1 MASKNQYKKHA
12 MVFAKNKKQRIIVER
27 KGDFYYI
34 SEGFSMLRIPYV
46 FYEILV
52 HPLAPLFVKLE
63 DGQKATR
70 EAGREIPTIGYG
82 DGSLAR
88 IFDKANATV
97 ETSVTPFLYAP
108 VEGLCHNIRLVYV
121 GKRMVQYND
130 TYLTAAMEYATGFNA
145 TNDRHP
151 ILKFEDEIGVGCIIM
166 PINNEGCAA
175 NLDML
180 RKLLQ

>member
-63 DGQKATR
+63 DGQKAIR
-70 EAGREIPTIGYG
+70 EAGREFPTIGCS

-88 IFDKANATV
+88 IFDNTKATLETTV
-97 ETSVTPFLYAP
+97 TCFLYDDP
-108 VEGLCHNIRLVYV
+108 DCNRSLHLVNV
-121 GKRMVQYND
+121 GKRLVAYND
-130 TYLTAAMEYATGFNA
+130 EFLRATMEYATAFNA

-151 ILKFEDEIGVGCIIM
+151 VLKFEDEIGVGCIIM
-166 PINNEGCAA
+166 PVNSESFAA
-175 NLDML
+175 DLETL
-180 RKLLQ
+180 RKFL